1 MLHCPNR
8 KESLVRSLL
17 FSMLIVAC
25 SHSVMYGQAT
35 PAAGNSKG
43 IRFNRQVKQRWRI
56 GVSVYANSNVANFKA
71 TLPVPTS
78 WPEQD
83 VRVVNKEAT
92 NHVGRVEYRELDGA
106 KQMVVTIPRINT
118 MQTASAYITLDIT
131 RRMNAGPQD
140 TSVFVIPKKVPRD
153 MAKYLTDS
161 PYIEVRNSKIRKLAQ
176 DAVMGKDTAWEKV
189 EAIYDWVRENV
200 EYEFDKEIKSTL
212 VALRTGKGDCE
223 ELSSLFVAMCR
234 ANKIPAR
241 CVWVPKHTYP
251 EFYLEDDE
259 GNGHWIP
266 CQAAGDRQF
275 GDMFEPRPILQ
286 KGDNFRVPEHRK
298 PQRYVSEHAGARAV
312 QGADP
317 TVTFERILVEH
328 QDPEDL

>member
-1 MLHCPNR
+1 
-8 KESLVRSLL
+8 
-17 FSMLIVAC
+17 
-25 SHSVMYGQAT
+25 MYGQAT

-176 DAVMGKDTAWEKV
+176 DAVMGKDTAW
-189 EAIYDWVRENV
+189 
-200 EYEFDKEIKSTL
+200 
-212 VALRTGKGDCE
+212 
-223 ELSSLFVAMCR
+223 
-234 ANKIPAR
+234 
-241 CVWVPKHTYP
+241 
-251 EFYLEDDE
+251 
-259 GNGHWIP
+259 
-266 CQAAGDRQF
+266 
-275 GDMFEPRPILQ
+275 
-286 KGDNFRVPEHRK
+286 
-298 PQRYVSEHAGARAV
+298 
-312 QGADP
+312 
-317 TVTFERILVEH
+317 
-328 QDPEDL
+328 

>member
-1 MLHCPNR
+1 
-8 KESLVRSLL
+8 
-17 FSMLIVAC
+17 
-25 SHSVMYGQAT
+25 
-35 PAAGNSKG
+35 
-43 IRFNRQVKQRWRI
+43 
-56 GVSVYANSNVANFKA
+56 
-71 TLPVPTS
+71 
-78 WPEQD
+78 
-83 VRVVNKEAT
+83 VNKEAT